1 MGKKLYVGN
10 MSYDV
15 DNAALEQLFAAH
27 GTVESV
33 NIISDR
39 ATGRSK
45 GFGFVEMGSD
55 EEAKAAAME
64 AATVVAGE
72 VPLRVVH
79 LCRDAARLA
88 QTIAAVGNVN
98 AATDAAV
105 GAIMARAAAEGAG
118 LNVRI
123 NSIALKDRAR
133 AEAWRAEVATL
144 LAEVN
149 DIAAAAVATAT
160 GRGGF

>member
-1 MGKKLYVGN
+1 MRFDKLTT
-10 MSYDV
+10 
-15 DNAALEQLFAAH
+15 AFQQALADAQSLAVARDK
-27 GTVESV
+27 SL
-33 NIISDR
+33 
-39 ATGRSK
+39 
-45 GFGFVEMGSD
+45 D
-55 EEAKAAAME
+55 EEAKATAME

-88 QTIAAVGNVN
+88 QTIATIGNVN